1 MLLHPWNLPDK
12 STGVGSH
19 SLLQDLPHPGIEP
32 GSPALQADAL
42 PSEPP
47 GKTFPN
53 PRLLPLPGYITLAIA
68 ATVSQFPNPESHLRT
83 ANPWAHFLGGSI
95 T

>member
-42 PSEPP
+42 PWEPS
-47 GKTFPN
+47 GKQA
-53 PRLLPLPGYITLAIA
+53 TLMSLK
-68 ATVSQFPNPESHLRT
+68 VKYKQ
-83 ANPWAHFLGGSI
+83 ANSADMILTCGLA
-95 T
+95 